1 MVELLFIACVP
12 GVVLFVLEWVLIR
25 VTRGWLRLLR
35 FLPLLTLLIP
45 LVLTAQ
51 EWKAG
56 GWFWEI
62 AALFYLVM
70 AGLMLLGW
78 GLAWIGAVGKHKDKE

>member
-1 MVELLFIACVP
+1 MVELLIFACVP
-12 GVVLFVLEWVLIR
+12 GVVLFVLEWILIR
-25 VTRGWLRLLR
+25 VTQGWLRLLR

-45 LVLTAQ
+45 LALAAQ
-51 EWKAG
+51 EWQGG

-78 GLAWIGAVGKHKDKE
+78 SLAWIGAVGKHKDRE